1 MELYNAQTMP
11 LSKDSKLRTIQEKI
25 IKGEPL
31 TMLDKMIAGRDH
43 PVKELAGYQLKPDH
57 AYRAISEEL
66 FDLYKKKGYVCGAN
80 PDDEYQ
86 EYEEN
91 GKTFN
96 NNKGVDW
103 YLGGVALKYGDIIL
117 ECPADKEYF
126 IPAYDNGSGM
136 SFDPTVR
143 FLKSSGA
150 KKPIPITMLTNVF
163 DVRKIKEQQSKQNI
177 ENFMKMRELDQQ
189 RIMQLRYQQLETLS
203 VETQSEQ
210 LSSGGISR

>member
-11 LSKDSKLRTIQEKI
+11 LSKNPRLRAVQEKI

-31 TMLDKMIAGRDH
+31 TMPEKMIAGRDH
-43 PVKELAGYQLKPDH
+43 PVKEIAGYQLKPDH
-57 AYRAISEEL
+57 AYRAVSVEMLE
-66 FDLYKKKGYVCGAN
+66 LYKEKGFICGAG

-91 GKTFN
+91 GEIFN
-96 NNKGVDW
+96 NNRGVDW
-103 YLGGVALKYGDIIL
+103 YLGGAALKYGYIVL

-126 IPAYDNGSGM
+126 IPAYDNGNGM

-163 DVRKIKEQQSKQNI
+163 DVRQIKEQQDE
-177 ENFMKMRELDQQ
+177 ENSIKR
-189 RIMQLRYQQLETLS
+189 R
-203 VETQSEQ
+203 
-210 LSSGGISR
+210 